1 MERMLL
7 GCEGA
12 RMKMKP
18 KAHFQPLTPFQS
30 PRSIPKGPDPKPLLT
45 HFQAHWFLLFVLFQA
60 HFQSP
65 YCYCMG
71 ITPGPIFEIHFIIII
86 TRPIFKVPIII
97 AWVSLPGPFL
107 KSILLLLLQGPFSKS
122 KPSIIIIIIDSTFK
136 TLLLSLLLI
145 QLSKPYHYYYYY

>member
-1 MERMLL
+1 MLSGL
-7 GCEGA
+7 GLDEGEA
-12 RMKMKP
+12 QGP
-18 KAHFQPLTPFQS
+18 FQPLTPFQS

-107 KSILLLLLQGPFSKS
+107 KSILLLLLLQGPFSKS

-145 QLSKPYHYYYYY
+145 QLSKPYHYYYYYYYY